1 MTAVKNVTARLAAL
15 ALVLLLLVSSAACGG
30 SGGGGSAPSG
40 PMKTVTDILG
50 REVSVPQDAK
60 RVICMYASTA
70 HMMAMLDK
78 GDTIVGASDGVTRDQ
93 MMITKYPA
101 IEDVPTPYHE
111 GAVNAEEVLALDPD
125 LILIKREMYEKDT
138 EKQKLDD
145 LGIPYV
151 VVDYLTLDELKKA
164 IEVMGNVFSE
174 SEKAEAYI
182 AYMEKTFA
190 DVEARLQGIPDSEK
204 PRVYHSITEATK
216 TDIVDSLC
224 SDILTRAGLIDVSA
238 AAGTTSLGKNA
249 TVTLEQI
256 YNWDP
261 DAIICNEYAVAD
273 YIKANQKWSGLK
285 AVRDSKVFTLPI
297 GATRWC
303 HHGSM
308 EPQMGVLFLAKT
320 FHPDRF
326 QDVDLR
332 ETTRQYYADFFGMT
346 LDDATLDKIFSGR
359 GMRESSPT
367 LEME

>member
-151 VVDYLTLDELKKA
+151 VVDYLTLDEL
-164 IEVMGNVFSE
+164 
-174 SEKAEAYI
+174 
-182 AYMEKTFA
+182 
-190 DVEARLQGIPDSEK
+190 
-204 PRVYHSITEATK
+204 
-216 TDIVDSLC
+216 
-224 SDILTRAGLIDVSA
+224 
-238 AAGTTSLGKNA
+238 NA
-249 TVTLEQI
+249 PEGG
-256 YNWDP
+256 
-261 DAIICNEYAVAD
+261 E
-273 YIKANQKWSGLK
+273 
-285 AVRDSKVFTLPI
+285 
-297 GATRWC
+297 
-303 HHGSM
+303 
-308 EPQMGVLFLAKT
+308 
-320 FHPDRF
+320 
-326 QDVDLR
+326 
-332 ETTRQYYADFFGMT
+332 
-346 LDDATLDKIFSGR
+346 
-359 GMRESSPT
+359 
-367 LEME
+367 